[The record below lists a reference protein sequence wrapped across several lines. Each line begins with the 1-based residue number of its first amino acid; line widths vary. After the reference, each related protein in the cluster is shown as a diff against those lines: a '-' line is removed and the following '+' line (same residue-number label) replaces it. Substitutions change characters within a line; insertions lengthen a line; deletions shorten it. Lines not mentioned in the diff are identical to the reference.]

1 MNYSTSASY
10 QVLLLVAESPNL
22 RNLVLK
28 KQHAAQVDS
37 SHGTAGSNESRRA
50 CQISSVN
57 RVKHAPPPHE
67 EGAEIS
73 KAKAFF
79 RRGEMENQCPCCIMP
94 VPYRVPVRCLFFCT
108 APRHHLS
115 LYLRDWSCCCS
126 WGGERTEQRTQST
139 QRNATHL

>member
-57 RVKHAPPPHE
+57 RVKHAPPPTKKVPKSPKQKH
-67 EGAEIS
+67 
-73 KAKAFF
+73 FF
-79 RRGEMENQCPCCIMP
+79 VGGKWKINAPAVLCRYLT
-94 VPYRVPVRCLFFCT
+94 VYR
-108 APRHHLS
+108 
-115 LYLRDWSCCCS
+115 
-126 WGGERTEQRTQST
+126 
-139 QRNATHL
+139 